1 MSKSQIYNSAKIN
14 DLNLAKLATKRYFSN
29 VLGDINVRCT
39 DVPHHL
45 NSYSGREMSQ
55 TAHVSVS
62 GKDLRR
68 IALVNDFGILV
79 AEDGAVIHADSELK
93 FDRGHFEDC
102 YNLETAKA
110 EAEAQG
116 YSVRDYVDDN
126 GVLSL
131 EIETY

>member
-14 DLNLAKLATKRYFSN
+14 NLNLAALATKRYFAN
-29 VLGDINVRCT
+29 ALGDVNVRCT
-39 DVPHHL
+39 EVPHHL
-45 NSYSGREMSQ
+45 KSYSGREMSNL
-55 TAHVSVS
+55 AHVSVD

-79 AEDGAVIHADSELK
+79 GDEGGVIHADSELK
-93 FDRGHFEDC
+93 FDRTRFEDC

-110 EAEAQG
+110 EAELQG
-116 YSVRDYVDDN
+116 YSVRDYVDEN

-131 EIETY
+131 EIDTY